1 MAYKLPS
8 IRGRQ
13 DFPAPSRSDRAAS
26 YSQSAAEHRN
36 LSRSHWPVSPDE
48 IMRTRQQSAEAGI
61 PIPPSGGWPTQG
73 QVNRYEAVK
82 EQLES

>member
-8 IRGRQ
+8 IHGRQ
-13 DFPAPSRSDRAAS
+13 DFPAPDYRTRAAN
-26 YSQSAAEHRN
+26 YSPTSAEHRN
-36 LSRSHWPVSPDE
+36 LSRSHWPVSPE
-48 IMRTRQQSAEAGI
+48 EVKRTRQRAAEAGI

-73 QVNRYEAVK
+73 EVNIYEAVK